1 MMKELKL
8 KIEGMSCDMC
18 VNTIKRLLSELDGI
32 IDVDINLEEGIGIV
46 KYDEEKINEDE
57 ILKSEAFE
65 LYPAKKI
72 E

>member
-1 MMKELKL
+1 MKELKL
-8 KIEGMSCDMC
+8 KIEGISCDMC